1 MARTHRPNGLSGNAM
16 KQAFSRPARALI
28 EAGEQLIAEQGLR
41 VPLREIGQAAGS
53 ANKVAVQYHF
63 GDRDRLI
70 DAIFRYRLPQ
80 LEERRSALL
89 AQARTNGR
97 EARTAALLEV
107 LLRPITEV
115 VDRDGRRSYAG
126 FLYQLI
132 ATARSARAAFDPL
145 SPVAKEVT
153 ALIRQSLPA
162 LDQRAFDRRLGT
174 ASLVFLDTLVRLEEG
189 GGVRAKG
196 IDEALTVAIAVLTAP
211 CQ

>member
-1 MARTHRPNGLSGNAM
+1 M

-28 EAGEQLIAEQGLR
+28 EAGERLIAEQGLR
-41 VPLREIGQAAGS
+41 VPLREIGLAAGA

-89 AQARTNGR
+89 ARARAKGG
-97 EARTAALLEV
+97 EVRTADLMEV
-107 LLRPITEV
+107 LLRPIAEV
-115 VDRDGRRSYAG
+115 VDAEGRRSYAG

-153 ALIRQSLPA
+153 ALIRQSLA
-162 LDQRAFDRRLGT
+162 EMDQRLFNRRLGS
-174 ASLVFLDTLVRLEEG
+174 ASLVFLDTLVRLEEDG
-189 GGVRAKG
+189 GCGA
-196 IDEALTVAIAVLTAP
+196 DEALTLAIAVLTAP
-211 CQ
+211 

>member
-1 MARTHRPNGLSGNAM
+1 M

-28 EAGEQLIAEQGLR
+28 EAGERLIAEQGLR
-41 VPLREIGQAAGS
+41 VPLREIGLAAGA

-89 AQARTNGR
+89 ARARAKGA
-97 EARTAALLEV
+97 EARTADLMEV
-107 LLRPITEV
+107 LLRPIAEV
-115 VDRDGRRSYAG
+115 VDAEGRRSYAG

-153 ALIRQSLPA
+153 ALIRQSLA
-162 LDQRAFDRRLGT
+162 EMDQRLFNRRLGS
-174 ASLVFLDTLVRLEEG
+174 ASLVFLDTLVRLEEDG
-189 GGVRAKG
+189 DAGA
-196 IDEALTVAIAVLTAP
+196 DEALTLAIAVLTAP
-211 CQ
+211 

>member
-1 MARTHRPNGLSGNAM
+1 M
-16 KQAFSRPARALI
+16 KAAFSRPARALI
-28 EAGEQLIAEQGLR
+28 EAGERLIAEQGLR
-41 VPLREIGQAAGS
+41 VPLREIGQAAGA

-80 LEERRSALL
+80 LEERRATLL
-89 AQARTNGR
+89 EKAWADGR
-97 EARTAALLEV
+97 EARTDALLEV

-115 VDRDGRRSYAG
+115 VDHDGRRSYAG

-153 ALIRQSLPA
+153 GLIRQSLPR
-162 LDQRAFDRRLGT
+162 LDRRTFERRLGS
-174 ASLVFLDTLVRLEEG
+174 ASLVFLDTLVRLDEAGEAG
-189 GGVRAKG
+189 SNG
-196 IDEALTVAIAVLTAP
+196 DEALVLANAVLTAP
-211 CQ
+211 

>member
-1 MARTHRPNGLSGNAM
+1 M

-28 EAGEQLIAEQGLR
+28 EAGERLIAEQGLR

-63 GDRDRLI
+63 GDRDSLI
-70 DAIFRYRLPQ
+70 DAIFRYRLPL
-80 LEERRSALL
+80 LEERRSVLL
-89 AQARTNGR
+89 AQMRTNGR
-97 EARTAALLEV
+97 EGSADTLVEV
-107 LLRPITEV
+107 LLRPIAEV
-115 VDRDGRRSYAG
+115 VDHEGRRSYAG

-153 ALIRQSLPA
+153 SLIRQSLPRLA
-162 LDQRAFDRRLGT
+162 PRTFNRRLGS

-189 GGVRAKG
+189 GGVRTNDV
-196 IDEALTVAIAVLTAP
+196 DEALAVAIAVLTAP
-211 CQ
+211 CA